1 MKKGGWERKER
12 KTEKKKGY
20 RRRRVQRVVRE
31 KVERGK
37 RMMNRDVQRERKSAM
52 RQ

>member
-1 MKKGGWERKER
+1 MGEEREKNR
-12 KTEKKKGY
+12 KKKKGN